1 MLNKRYA
8 RRLEVMLAA
17 AVCIFLI
24 LLGRMAY
31 LQLYKGDYYG
41 NQADGN
47 RLRRTK
53 ITAPR
58 GLFFDYKGQELVNN
72 LPGYAVAL
80 QRQGQRDNEKVIG
93 TLSEILNMPE
103 DQIRKRIAANQ
114 NSYEPTRLKSNVSPE
129 IVTKIEERRLELP
142 GVLLELQPIRNYL
155 YKELAVH
162 A

>member
-47 RLRRTK
+47 RSVSYTHLT
-53 ITAPR
+53 
-58 GLFFDYKGQELVNN
+58 
-72 LPGYAVAL
+72 LPT
-80 QRQGQRDNEKVIG
+80 N
-93 TLSEILNMPE
+93 
-103 DQIRKRIAANQ
+103 
-114 NSYEPTRLKSNVSPE
+114 
-129 IVTKIEERRLELP
+129 
-142 GVLLELQPIRNYL
+142 
-155 YKELAVH
+155 
-162 A
+162 

>member
-47 RLRRTK
+47 
-53 ITAPR
+53 
-58 GLFFDYKGQELVNN
+58 
-72 LPGYAVAL
+72 
-80 QRQGQRDNEKVIG
+80 
-93 TLSEILNMPE
+93 LSLIH
-103 DQIRKRIAANQ
+103 I
-114 NSYEPTRLKSNVSPE
+114 SEPTR
-129 IVTKIEERRLELP
+129 
-142 GVLLELQPIRNYL
+142 
-155 YKELAVH
+155 H
-162 A
+162 